1 MAVAILLFTHPNS
14 MTPATF
20 SNAITRGGDWT
31 FGFQAREHGA
41 TSPLVDFTDWQFS
54 STLKTADGAAMT
66 TPSFLLHTP
75 ECPVF
80 SLSHTQT
87 ALLAKQSGA
96 VFTINAVR
104 PDGAFLVFARG
115 RITIS

>member
-1 MAVAILLFTHPNS
+1 MAVAILLYTPSNS

-31 FGFQAREHGA
+31 FGFQIREQGPCSA
-41 TSPLVDFTDWQFS
+41 LADLTDWTFS
-54 STLKTADGAAMT
+54 STLTTAAGASLT

-87 ALLAKQSGA
+87 ALLAKQSGS
-96 VFTINAVR
+96 VLTINAVR

>member
-1 MAVAILLFTHPNS
+1 MAVAILLHTRLKG
-14 MTPATF
+14 MLPALF
-20 SNAITRGGDWT
+20 SNAITRGSDWT
-31 FGFQAREHGA
+31 FGFQARSQGS
-41 TSPLVDFTDWQFS
+41 TSPLVDFTDWEFS
-54 STLKTADGAAMT
+54 STLKTADGVAMT
-66 TPSFLLHTP
+66 TPSFSLHTP

-96 VFTINAVR
+96 VLTINAVR